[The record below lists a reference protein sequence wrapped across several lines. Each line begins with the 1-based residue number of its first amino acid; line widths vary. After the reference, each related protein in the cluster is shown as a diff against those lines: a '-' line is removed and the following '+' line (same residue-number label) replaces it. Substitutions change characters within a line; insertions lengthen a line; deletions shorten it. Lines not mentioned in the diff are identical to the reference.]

1 MFFLCC
7 SQIQSGYKVQ
17 KGAQNE
23 SNITNVVPIGSVDQ
37 WHHSIHCILQA
48 DHAAIHT
55 YSKAYVCM
63 HGKCCWAHSVS
74 LAETLW
80 CSSKYGYLLYSCLH
94 LYNCAIY
101 THEWYTVQLMIGTLV
116 QAAIHKG
123 TEGLS
128 WQYTFCHSYSLCTT
142 GKVHIRMCLC
152 EHISSSLTHTP
163 NITQND
169 YLNMVTFHC

>member
-48 DHAAIHT
+48 DHTAIHT

-63 HGKCCWAHSVS
+63 HGSVVEHIQS
-74 LAETLW
+74 H
-80 CSSKYGYLLYSCLH
+80 LLKLSDAAP
-94 LYNCAIY
+94 NMATSFTPAFIY
-101 THEWYTVQLMIGTLV
+101 TIV
-116 QAAIHKG
+116 
-123 TEGLS
+123 
-128 WQYTFCHSYSLCTT
+128 QYTHMNDTQYS
-142 GKVHIRMCLC
+142 
-152 EHISSSLTHTP
+152 S
-163 NITQND
+163 
-169 YLNMVTFHC
+169 